1 MNMISKKEVVMD
13 QEKIGKFIKD
23 IRKKNKL
30 TQKDLADKLGVTF
43 QAVSKW
49 ENGKNVP
56 DISLLKEISNLFDV
70 NLDDII
76 DGEIKEKKEDKFNKK
91 NYFYFGGILIVFILI
106 IIFTTISGNNHDF
119 EFKQIST
126 SCNNF
131 NLTGSMAYNKDKT
144 SLYISSIEF
153 CGEDDN
159 EIYKSIGCT
168 LYEEHEGMEKEI
180 SSCNGSNDI
189 TLEDYLKNVKI
200 SVDNY
205 EVSCSNM
212 VNSEIY
218 LEINATLDDNKEVVY
233 KIPITLVENSCK

>member
-1 MNMISKKEVVMD
+1 MD
-13 QEKIGKFIKD
+13 QEKIGKFIKE
-23 IRKKNKL
+23 IRRKNKL

-56 DISLLKEISNLFDV
+56 DISLLREMSKLFEV

-76 DGEIKEKKEDKFNKK
+76 DGEIREKKEDKFNKK
-91 NYFYFGGILIVFILI
+91 NYFYFGGILVLFVI
-106 IIFTTISGNNHDF
+106 IIFITISGNNRDF

-159 EIYKSIGCT
+159 EIYKNIGCT
-168 LYEEHEGMEKEI
+168 LYEEHEGVEKEI
-180 SSCNGSNDI
+180 SSCNSSNDI

-205 EVSCSNM
+205 EVSCTNM

-218 LEINATLDDNKEVVY
+218 LEINAMLANNKEVVY

>member
-1 MNMISKKEVVMD
+1 ME
-13 QEKIGKFIKD
+13 QEKIGKFIKE

-76 DGEIKEKKEDKFNKK
+76 DGEIKEKKEEKISKK
-91 NYFYFGGILIVFILI
+91 NYFYFGGILILLILI
-106 IIFTTISGNNHDF
+106 ILIIATTIGNNHDF

-144 SLYISSIEF
+144 SLYISSVEF

-159 EIYKSIGCT
+159 EVYKSIGCT
-168 LYEEHEGMEKEI
+168 LYEQHEGVEKEI
-180 SSCNGSNDI
+180 SSCTSSNDI

-200 SVDNY
+200 GVDNY
-205 EVSCSNM
+205 EVSCANM

-218 LEINATLDDNKEVVY
+218 LEINATLDNNKEVVY
-233 KIPITLVENSCK
+233 KIPITLVENSCSN

>member
-1 MNMISKKEVVMD
+1 MN

-56 DISLLKEISNLFDV
+56 DISLLRDMSKLFDV

-76 DGEIKEKKEDKFNKK
+76 DGEIKEKKEDKFNNK
-91 NYFYFGGILIVFILI
+91 NYFYLGGILILLV
-106 IIFTTISGNNHDF
+106 IFFVTTISGGNNHDF

-159 EIYKSIGCT
+159 EIYKSIGCI
-168 LYEEHEGMEKEI
+168 LYEEYEGIEKEI
-180 SSCNGSNDI
+180 SSCVSSNDI

-218 LEINATLDDNKEVVY
+218 LEINATLDNNKEVVY